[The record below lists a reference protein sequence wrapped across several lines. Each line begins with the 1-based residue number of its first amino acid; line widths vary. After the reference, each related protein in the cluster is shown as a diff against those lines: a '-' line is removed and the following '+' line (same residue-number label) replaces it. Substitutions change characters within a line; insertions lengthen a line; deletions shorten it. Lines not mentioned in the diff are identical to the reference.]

1 MLNYY
6 NNILYLH
13 RNRTIMEL
21 YHQTSFKIAR
31 QVTRSYSTSFY
42 LATRL
47 LEKDVQAAIHGIYG
61 FVRFADEIV
70 DTFHGYDKENLMI
83 RFETDL
89 KQAIDDKISLNPVL
103 HAFQLVIHQYEIPY
117 ELVDSFL
124 NSMKMD
130 LKKQVYQTKEETEAY
145 VYGSANVVGLMCLKI
160 FTYHME
166 GEYERLKKPAEML
179 GSAFQK
185 VNFLRD
191 LRTDMAELN
200 RNYFSEISDKSFE
213 ENDKLKLIDEIENE
227 FNIAYNGIKE
237 LPGRSKLAV
246 LTAYYYYLALLKRI
260 KRSESSQL
268 MSERISVPN
277 SIKILLMIRAMINYK
292 LKRI

>member
-1 MLNYY
+1 
-6 NNILYLH
+6 
-13 RNRTIMEL
+13 MEL
-21 YHQTSFKIAR
+21 YHQTSFKIAK

-47 LEKDVQAAIHGIYG
+47 LEKDIQAAIHGVYG

-70 DTFHGYDKENLMI
+70 DTFHGYNKEELINK
-83 RFETDL
+83 FETDL
-89 KQAIDDKISLNPVL
+89 KQAIEEKISLNPVL
-103 HAFQLVIHQYEIPY
+103 HAFQLVINQYEIPY

-124 NSMKMD
+124 ISMKMD
-130 LKKQVYQTKEETEAY
+130 LQKQNYQSKEETEAY

-160 FTYHME
+160 FTK
-166 GEYERLKKPAEML
+166 GDVIEYERLKNPAEML

-200 RNYFSEISDKSFE
+200 RNYFSELDGNSISNDDKQ
-213 ENDKLKLIDEIENE
+213 KLIDEIEEE
-227 FNIAYNGIKE
+227 FKIAYQGIRE

-246 LTAYYYYLALLKRI
+246 LTAYYYYLALLRRI
-260 KRSESSQL
+260 KRTQSDQL
-268 MSERISVPN
+268 MSQRISVPN
-277 SIKILLMIRAMINYK
+277 FIKIILMIRAMINYK
-292 LKRI
+292 LRRI

>member
-1 MLNYY
+1 
-6 NNILYLH
+6 
-13 RNRTIMEL
+13 MEL

-70 DTFHGYDKENLMI
+70 DTFHGYDKEALI
-83 RFETDL
+83 DKFETDL
-89 KQAIDDKISLNPVL
+89 KQAINDKISLNPVL
-103 HAFQLVIHQYEIPY
+103 HAFQLVIHRYDIPY
-117 ELVDSFL
+117 DLVDSFL
-124 NSMKMD
+124 ISMKMD
-130 LKKQVYQTKEETEAY
+130 LKKQIYQSKEETEAY

-160 FTYHME
+160 FTCGIP
-166 GEYERLKKPAEML
+166 GEYDRLKNPAEML

-191 LRTDMAELN
+191 LRTDTAELN
-200 RNYFSEISDKSFE
+200 RNYFSELNGDKFTDE
-213 ENDKLKLIDEIENE
+213 DKFKLIDEIENE
-227 FNIAYNGIKE
+227 FDLAYRGIKE

-246 LTAYYYYLALLKRI
+246 LTAYYYYLALLRRI
-260 KRSESSQL
+260 RNSKSEEL
-268 MSERISVPN
+268 MSKRISVPN
-277 SIKILLMIRAMINYK
+277 FIKILLMLRAIMNYN